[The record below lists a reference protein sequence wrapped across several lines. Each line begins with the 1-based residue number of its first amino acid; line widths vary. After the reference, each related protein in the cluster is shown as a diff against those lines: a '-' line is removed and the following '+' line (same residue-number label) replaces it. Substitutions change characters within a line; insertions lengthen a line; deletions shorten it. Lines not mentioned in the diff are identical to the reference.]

1 MPGILSDLIKD
12 PYSTVYPGREQLL
25 AQLTGRSSAPPPP
38 LELKA
43 PEPLTSSAPSRQYT
57 PQRNI
62 NWADIN
68 KKRRQEGE
76 EKKQKENIQKAFD
89 EILATRKKLGVPF
102 LDATQ
107 RSDILLKN
115 GVPADTAYKINSQ
128 INAEQKNA
136 VPKRRLVTRQ
146 GEDGSE
152 ITGLETDEYIEAN
165 PIIRKPTWKQKI
177 EHQLNTGERSLESL
191 NSLERK
197 ALGLRLPET
206 KIKKPED
213 RSWAGQPKKIQ
224 NEYRDKFEE
233 IVAKG
238 NDANFEEQGIYN
250 AEDWV
255 FQTGRFDA
263 PKEYTFVPDLTSKIL
278 NSFSE
283 DDPRSPE
290 EKYATA
296 TEMALQ
302 ARKKYG
308 SIGTYSK
315 LLADIKKNAAA
326 KKAAAEAEK
335 KNAEKKADIEK
346 NAAAKKAVENY
357 ERNPTW

>member
-1 MPGILSDLIKD
+1 MLSDLIKD
-12 PYSTVYPGREQLL
+12 PYSTNYPGREQLL
-25 AQLTGRSSAPPPP
+25 AQLVGRRPAPPPP
-38 LELKA
+38 MIDVPA
-43 PEPLTSSAPSRQYT
+43 PVVVPAAKYEPDNSWQGAVREDVKKSQ
-57 PQRNI
+57 QR
-62 NWADIN
+62 
-68 KKRRQEGE
+68 KG
-76 EKKQKENIQKAFD
+76 IQKALA
-89 EILATRKKLGVPF
+89 EIINERNKSGKPF
-102 LDATQ
+102 LDSAQ
-107 RSDILLKN
+107 RLAILTKHVDA
-115 GVPADTAYKINSQ
+115 GTASAINSQ